1 MADFA
6 QMLKYFREREGLT
19 QRELA
24 SKLGMSAGAIGM
36 YESGKRHP
44 KFEDEEAIAD
54 FFNVDLNTLRGK
66 RIEEPNLEEISKAM
80 SLYKAYATASPQ
92 IQNMIENLLELSRS
106 IQIPEIPQLKELKKL
121 KPDVE
126 FPRLKKDKH

>member
-54 FFNVDLNTLRGK
+54 FFNVDLNTLRG
-66 RIEEPNLEEISKAM
+66 RQTIETDLDPSIVHKAIQYYD
-80 SLYKAYATASPQ
+80 LYASASPEVQ
-92 IQNMIENLLELSRS
+92 KAVELL
-106 IQIPEIPQLKELKKL
+106 LKSSQVKQ
-121 KPDVE
+121 
-126 FPRLKKDKH
+126 

>member
-24 SKLGMSAGAIGM
+24 DKLGMSSGAIGM

-54 FFNVDLNTLRGK
+54 FFNVDLNTLRGRRIDETDYDSELVK
-66 RIEEPNLEEISKAM
+66 RALKYYELFSN
-80 SLYKAYATASPQ
+80 ASPEVQ
-92 IQNMIENLLELSRS
+92 SAIETLLKSA
-106 IQIPEIPQLKELKKL
+106 QQKK
-121 KPDVE
+121 
-126 FPRLKKDKH
+126 